1 MSLRRILVP
10 QWRNKGLILMHII
23 VLGGAG
29 AMGRVTVRALTMY
42 ADVDLVTIA
51 DYDEQSAHDVA
62 TALNSNKVQVSQ
74 IDVNNE
80 QRLRE
85 LLHGADVALSAVDY
99 VFNLPILAACIQEK
113 VHYADLG
120 GLFHTTRKLM
130 QMHAEVEAAGVT
142 AILGMGGTPGIT
154 NLLAR
159 AAVDKLDHV
168 DGIKVQ
174 LGCSDTTPSSAPLVA
189 PYSIRTILDE
199 FTKQPQV
206 FQDGEWYPQQPLS
219 GQEELVFPLPVGR
232 ATAIYSLHSECAT
245 FPPSFRDK
253 GIRYVSFK
261 IAFPSDFMTK
271 LKFLVDLGFGSEEP
285 VDVRGVKVSP
295 RETLARLLDMAP
307 AENVE
312 PQDCDVLRVIATGEA
327 AGQQVEI
334 TNQVVV
340 LPYRRWRISAGALD
354 TGVPLAIAGRMLARG
369 EIPRRGAFGPE
380 MCVPVEPFFR
390 ELARYDMH
398 VTETRTVAMS

>member
-1 MSLRRILVP
+1 
-10 QWRNKGLILMHII
+10 MHII

-29 AMGRVTVRALTMY
+29 AMGRVALRALTEY
-42 ADVDLVTIA
+42 SDVDLVTIA
-51 DYDEQSAHDVA
+51 DHNEQRAHDVA
-62 TALNSNKVQVSQ
+62 AALDSSKIQVRQ
-74 IDVNNE
+74 IDVNNQ

-130 QMHAEVEAAGVT
+130 QMHAEVEAAGIT

-159 AAVDKLDHV
+159 AAVDKLDRV
-168 DGIKVQ
+168 DSIKVQ

-206 FQDGEWYPQQPLS
+206 FQDGEWYAQQPLS
-219 GQEELVFPLPVGR
+219 GQEEMVFPLPVGR

-245 FPPSFRDK
+245 FPLSFRDK

-271 LKFLVDLGFGSEEP
+271 LKFLVDLGFGSDEP
-285 VDVRGVKVSP
+285 IDVRGVKVSP
-295 RETLARLLDMAP
+295 REALARLLDMAP
-307 AENVE
+307 AANVE
-312 PQDCDVLRVIATGEA
+312 PQDCDVLRIIATGEA
-327 AGQQVEI
+327 GGQQVEI

-340 LPYRRWRISAGALD
+340 LPYRRWGISAGALD
-354 TGVPLAIAGRMLARG
+354 TGVPLAIAGRMLAHG
-369 EIPRRGAFGPE
+369 EITRRGAFGPE

-398 VTETRTVAMS
+398 VTETRTVPLS